1 MYVVVRM
8 KNRSLVPLAL
18 ALAVLAVACNREVAE
33 LTTTSS
39 LITGTT
45 DAAAIGDTTTTTAE
59 GEDADTTTTLRGE
72 TVSTWE
78 VVARISSDNGET
90 LYIVIPGGAYTD
102 VDLEQ
107 FIGDLKEGDPQLFGA
122 EVFDDE
128 QAVQALLIPEDQRTE
143 AQQQMLDDH
152 HLISLV
158 GGNTIVFRGPF
169 EELGEQVIGS

>member
-1 MYVVVRM
+1 MR
-8 KNRSLVPLAL
+8 NRIPLTLAL
-18 ALAVLAVACNREVAE
+18 LLAVPAVACNQEPAQ

-45 DAAAIGDTTTTTAE
+45 EAAVTDDATTTTAE
-59 GEDADTTTTLRGE
+59 GGDANTTTTLRGE
-72 TVSTWE
+72 QVSTYE
-78 VVARISSDNGET
+78 IVARISSDNGET
-90 LYIVIPGGAYTD
+90 LYIVIPEGAYTD

-107 FIGDLKEGDPQLFGA
+107 FIGDLKESDPQLFGA

-128 QAVQALLIPEDQRTE
+128 NAVQAFPIPEAQRTE
-143 AQQQMLDDH
+143 AQQQLLDDH

-169 EELGEQVIGS
+169 EELGQQVIGS

>member
-1 MYVVVRM
+1 MR
-8 KNRSLVPLAL
+8 NRVLAPLAL
-18 ALAVLAVACNREVAE
+18 ALALLAVACNPEQAD

-45 DAAAIGDTTTTTAE
+45 EAADSGDTTTTTEA
-59 GEDADTTTTLRGE
+59 AAASTTTLVGE
-72 TVSTWE
+72 TVATYE

-90 LYIVIPGGAYTD
+90 LYILIPEGAYTD
-102 VDLEQ
+102 IDLEQ
-107 FIGDLKEGDPQLFGA
+107 FVGDLKESDPQLFGA

-128 QAVQALLIPEDQRTE
+128 QAVQAFPIPEAQRTE
-143 AQQQMLDDH
+143 AQQQLLDDH

-169 EELGEQVIGS
+169 EHLGEQVIGS